1 MSKPISIRV
10 TDRTSKR
17 LDRLSQATER
27 SKSFLAAQAI
37 EDFLDLQEW
46 QVAAIQ
52 KGVAEAERGDVVTH
66 EEALK
71 ALSKW
76 GKPARAD

>member
-10 TDRTSKR
+10 TDRTLKR
-17 LDRLSQATER
+17 LDRLSQATDR

-52 KGVAEAERGDVVTH
+52 KGIAEAERGDVVTH

-71 ALSKW
+71 ALNKW
-76 GKPARAD
+76 GKSGCAD

>member
-1 MSKPISIRV
+1 MSKPISIRI

-17 LDRLSQATER
+17 LDRLSQATDR

-52 KGVAEAERGDVVTH
+52 QGVAEAERGDVFTH

-76 GKPARAD
+76 GKSGRAD

>member
-17 LDRLSQATER
+17 LERLSQATER

-52 KGVAEAERGDVVTH
+52 KGVAEAETGDVVTH

-76 GKPARAD
+76 GKSARAD